1 VNVALIT
8 VPYDSG
14 HHGQRF
20 GAGPQAILDAGLA
33 GRLERCGHRGAVCRA
48 VAAEVRATAA
58 GGAFPIVI
66 AARLSLAGMTV
77 SAYDPA
83 LDRDAAVP
91 EAVADLL
98 VECLATMDG
107 RHA

>member
-1 VNVALIT
+1 
-8 VPYDSG
+8 
-14 HHGQRF
+14 
-20 GAGPQAILDAGLA
+20 
-33 GRLERCGHRGAVCRA
+33 
-48 VAAEVRATAA
+48 
-58 GGAFPIVI
+58 
-66 AARLSLAGMTV
+66 MTV

-107 RHA
+107 CHA